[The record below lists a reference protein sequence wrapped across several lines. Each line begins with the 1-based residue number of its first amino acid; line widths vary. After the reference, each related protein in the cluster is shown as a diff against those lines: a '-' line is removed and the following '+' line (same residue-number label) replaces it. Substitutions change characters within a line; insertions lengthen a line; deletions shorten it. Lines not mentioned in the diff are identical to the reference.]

1 MIIAN
6 DALYNLNDI
15 LDKIEVD
22 GYSKFTEFAKDVIS
36 TGTKGSLIDLMMP
49 TLAYNILIHKD
60 LSEFDSS
67 FFRIIVDNV
76 DDFLKLAREANG
88 SFMSFNDMGLFCVYN
103 DFDIFPLARVYTF
116 QAPSIAVF
124 TDAIK
129 QSQASGILFNQKNFE
144 YLSDGRNAETRIS
157 EHLSDLDVRLNK
169 IKKFVQGKIDN
180 TSVSGGIAI
189 ARRDNVCA
197 NCAKETADQ
206 LESIT
211 STNFSFGVHVSME
224 VCSNC
229 LSSSAERNAILN
241 SLFTK
246 TDLDKVL
253 KERQLSI
260 TELREIS
267 NTIVKQYL
275 NSDIETYAS
284 NDEDTITAVT
294 SGGLTLKLR
303 LTSIKNYGYM
313 ILNSN
318 GEELVRFDSA
328 PDHPD
333 KVEFMPHH
341 VHNNVQE
348 EESIKK
354 KAKKLS
360 KNKAKELKKSIDI
373 SDSFLSGVLGIDY
386 VSINRHLKRLAKCI

>member
-1 MIIAN
+1 MINAN
-6 DALYNLNDI
+6 DAFYDLNDI
-15 LDKIEVD
+15 LNKIEVN
-22 GYSKFTEFAKDVIS
+22 GYSKFTEFAKDVIA
-36 TGTKGSLIDLMMP
+36 TGIKGSLIDLMMP
-49 TLAYNILIHKD
+49 TLAYNVLIHRD
-60 LSEFDSS
+60 LSKFDSY
-67 FFRIIVDNV
+67 FFRINVDNI
-76 DDFLKLAREANG
+76 DDLLKLAPEANG
-88 SFMSFNDMGLFCVYN
+88 SFMSRNDMGLFCVYN
-103 DFDIFPLARVYTF
+103 DYDIFPLARVYTF
-116 QAPSIAVF
+116 QASSIEVF
-124 TDAIK
+124 ADAIK
-129 QSQASGILFNQKNFE
+129 QLNASGILFNQKNFE
-144 YLSDGRNAETRIS
+144 CLADGRNAETRIS
-157 EHLSDLDVRLNK
+157 EHLADLDVRLNR

-180 TSVSGGIAI
+180 TSVSGGIVI

-197 NCAKETADQ
+197 NCAKENADQ

-211 STNFSFGVHVSME
+211 STNFISGVHISME
-224 VCSNC
+224 VCSTC
-229 LSSSAERNAILN
+229 LSSSAERNVILK

-246 TDLDKVL
+246 VDLEKVL
-253 KERQLSI
+253 KYRQLSI
-260 TELREIS
+260 AELREIS

-284 NDEDTITAVT
+284 KDEDTITAVT
-294 SGGLTLKLR
+294 SGGFTLKLR

-318 GEELVRFDSA
+318 GYELVRFDSA

-354 KAKKLS
+354 KAKKMS
-360 KNKAKELKKSIDI
+360 QKKAKELKKSIDI

-386 VSINRHLKRLAKCI
+386 VSINRHLKRLAESI